1 MGNVY
6 LEQFEQ
12 NHPDRPKTKGEL
24 ITYVQNHLLIKP
36 NLLRELSRD
45 KTRYELIPLHGVDKA
60 LLSYDVQ
67 GHFFKSKVGI
77 GLAAVHRVHH
87 YELWRGTLSNPRHR
101 YPN

>member
-1 MGNVY
+1 
-6 LEQFEQ
+6 
-12 NHPDRPKTKGEL
+12 
-24 ITYVQNHLLIKP
+24 
-36 NLLRELSRD
+36 
-45 KTRYELIPLHGVDKA
+45 LIPIHGVDKA